1 MKYIA
6 SLICLL
12 LITIATPAFALQGSD
27 CSTKSAKLNP
37 AERDSFMKSCLAQA
51 EDPANVREE
60 ERKHKIAV
68 CEQNAKNKKLQG
80 NDKANYHDDCM
91 NKNQAAAV
99 ASSQPRNTIAQSH
112 KSASGS
118 TPKSASRKAAT
129 KKPAVKKQKSQ
140 KKNAKKNGNPAAA
153 GTSEA
158 Q

>member
-12 LITIATPAFALQGSD
+12 LISIATPALALQGSE
-27 CSTKSAKLNP
+27 CSAKSAKLKP

-80 NDKANYHDDCM
+80 NDKANYHENCM
-91 NKNQAAAV
+91 NKNEAATV
-99 ASSQPRNTIAQSH
+99 ASAQPKSTSTPSH
-112 KSASGS
+112 KSASS
-118 TPKSASRKAAT
+118 NTPKSAPHKAA
-129 KKPAVKKQKSQ
+129 KKQKSG
-140 KKNAKKNGNPAAA
+140 KKNVKKSTQPSAENKGL
-153 GTSEA
+153 
-158 Q
+158 

>member
-12 LITIATPAFALQGSD
+12 LISTATPVLALQGSE
-27 CSTKSAKLNP
+27 CSARSAKLNP

-51 EDPANVREE
+51 EEPANVREE
-60 ERKHKIAV
+60 ERKHKVAV

-80 NDKANYHDDCM
+80 NDKANYHDNCM
-91 NKNQAAAV
+91 NKNEAATV
-99 ASSQPRNTIAQSH
+99 AGAQPRNTIAQSH
-112 KSASGS
+112 KSASGN

-140 KKNAKKNGNPAAA
+140 KKNAKKKGNSAAA